1 MIFFPYQKVRLVTSL
16 TPDQI
21 NKSLSSVIGS
31 DKEFEGTLSHD
42 QFTINRRIVT
52 QNLYLPKIR
61 GTIQASIES
70 THVTLIFFA
79 GPVKF
84 VILLAFL
91 IFTEYQVYSR
101 DPQNWWVPFLLIA
114 FIHTVTYLFGF
125 LPEQKWAENRLRH
138 FLQTPD

>member
-31 DKEFEGTLSHD
+31 GKEFEGMLHQD
-42 QFTINRRIVT
+42 EFRINRRIVT
-52 QNLYLPKIR
+52 PNIYLPTIR
-61 GTIQASIES
+61 GTIQASTGA

-84 VILLAFL
+84 AILLGLFAFA
-91 IFTEYQVYSR
+91 EYQVRSKE
-101 DPQNWWVPFLLIA
+101 PQSWWFPFFWIA
-114 FIHTVTYLFGF
+114 FIHTVLYLFGF
-125 LPEQKWAENRLRH
+125 LPEKKWAENRLRH